1 MSLAWCVFAGVVLAG
16 AACERATPPAT
27 PAVARVSNTPAQP
40 PAPAPKPAPAPET
53 PADDAPWLPKPLP
66 RHGFI
71 VGAYGMGGSTEV
83 VIDYD
88 ARTLRDVEKHDL
100 RDRKKLDRTVPLSPS
115 QLDKLRGLAT
125 AAVRERPNGDQ
136 PEVTDVSEQ
145 FYMFDGD
152 QRTDISGTLF
162 DAREI
167 EGTAWRPFAGKLL
180 TETLELAET
189 LVR

>member
-1 MSLAWCVFAGVVLAG
+1 MSLAWCAFAGVVLAG
-16 AACERATPPAT
+16 AACARATPPAA
-27 PAVARVSNTPAQP
+27 PAAARVSNT
-40 PAPAPKPAPAPET
+40 PAPAPKPAPAPEK
-53 PADDAPWLPKPLP
+53 PVDDAPWLPKPLP
-66 RHGFI
+66 HHGFI

-88 ARTLRDVEKHDL
+88 ARTLRDVEKHNM
-100 RDRKKLDRTVPLSPS
+100 RDRKDVDRTVPLSPS

-145 FYMFDGD
+145 FYTFDGD

-167 EGTAWRPFAGKLL
+167 EGTAWRPLAGKLL
-180 TETLELAET
+180 TETLVLAET